1 MIDHLTSISFFG
13 KQFNLFNQE
22 TMTLNSA
29 ISGNFSQI
37 VFRDELENLTSS
49 KWLKAS
55 YCLVFCISGI
65 VSFLSY
71 SGFIY
76 FEHYGE
82 DPMKRSIKVNHIFK
96 DKHTFFV
103 CFFFEDYTPFINIDL
118 LE

>member
-1 MIDHLTSISFFG
+1 MTSISFFG

-37 VFRDELENLTSS
+37 VFRDEFENLTSS
-49 KWLKAS
+49 ILLKVL
-55 YCLVFCISGI
+55 YCLLFCVSGI
-65 VSFLSY
+65 VSFVSY

-82 DPMKRSIKVNHIFK
+82 DPMKRSIKVQ
-96 DKHTFFV
+96 
-103 CFFFEDYTPFINIDL
+103 
-118 LE
+118 